1 MNVNTLNMILRLK
14 EWEEE
19 LEKQKFINI
28 LSERQKLEEYLRM
41 LEERFSSLD
50 FLKEATSVELLSI
63 YDEMQYLLTQLKE
76 TREIIKKID
85 DELEAQRQVYEEAFK
100 ERKKIE
106 QLYDKLISRIK
117 IHLEKLEEKLISD
130 VFLSQVRSK

>member
-41 LEERFSSLD
+41 LEERFSSVD

>member
-1 MNVNTLNMILRLK
+1 MILRLK

>member
-1 MNVNTLNMILRLK
+1 MILRLK

-41 LEERFSSLD
+41 LEERFSSVD